1 MVMRLVTVLVFSF
14 LSAFGYAKEPEDTYR
29 LGAGDLISIK
39 VYDEP
44 GLSLDRVKVAD
55 TGNISFPFLGN
66 VNVLGKTPKQVE
78 QMITKGLKGPY
89 LIDPNVTILI
99 LEYRPFYVIGEVK
112 RPGSYSFQPGLT
124 VARAIS
130 VAGGF
135 TERASKKSIYIEN
148 DFIKSKSEQT
158 NDPENAVELDDRVSP
173 GDVITVKQ
181 SFF

>member
-1 MVMRLVTVLVFSF
+1 MRLIIVLAFSV
-14 LSAFGYAKEPEDTYR
+14 LSALSYATESEGTYR
-29 LGAGDLISIK
+29 LGAGDLISIR

-44 GLSLDRVKVAD
+44 GLSLERVKVAD

-66 VNVLGKTPKQVE
+66 INVLGKTPKEVE
-78 QMITKGLKGPY
+78 QSITEGLKGPY

-135 TERASKKSIYIEN
+135 TERASKRSIYIEN
-148 DFIKSKSEQT
+148 DFIKSRTAKT
-158 NDPENAVELDDRVSP
+158 NDPKSAVKLDDRVSP

>member
-1 MVMRLVTVLVFSF
+1 MRLTIILLLSF
-14 LSAFGYAKEPEDTYR
+14 LSCQLWADGLADTYR

-44 GLSLDRVKVAD
+44 NLSLDNVKIAD

-66 VNVLGKTPKQVE
+66 INVLGKTPKEVE
-78 QMITKGLKGPY
+78 EKIVMGLKGPY
-89 LIDPNVTILI
+89 LVNPNVTVLI

-130 VAGGF
+130 IAGGF
-135 TERASKKSIYIEN
+135 TERASKNSIYIEH
-148 DFIKSKSEQT
+148 DFVKANSAKKKSSEKS
-158 NDPENAVELDDRVSP
+158 VELDNNVNP

>member
-1 MVMRLVTVLVFSF
+1 MRFIILFLFSF
-14 LSAFGYAKEPEDTYR
+14 ISYQLWANETIDTYK

-44 GLSLDRVKVAD
+44 NLSLERIKIAD
-55 TGNISFPFLGN
+55 TGSISFPFLGSIN
-66 VNVLGKTPKQVE
+66 ALGKTPKEVE
-78 QMITKGLKGPY
+78 EEIVSGLKGAY
-89 LIDPNVTILI
+89 LVNPNVTVFI
-99 LEYRPFYVIGEVK
+99 LEYRPFYMIGEVK

-130 VAGGF
+130 IAGGF
-135 TERASKKSIYIEN
+135 TERASKSHIYIEH
-148 DFIKSKSEQT
+148 DFIKTDSTKEKKSQQS
-158 NDPENAVELDDRVSP
+158 VELNSNVSP

>member
-1 MVMRLVTVLVFSF
+1 MRLIMVLILAL
-14 LSAFGYAKEPEDTYR
+14 LSSSLWAERLADTYR

-44 GLSLDRVKVAD
+44 NLSLDKVKIAD
-55 TGNISFPFLGN
+55 TGSISFPFLGN
-66 VNVLGKTPKQVE
+66 INVLGKTPKEVE
-78 QMITKGLKGPY
+78 ETIVTGLKGPY
-89 LIDPNVTILI
+89 LVNPSVTVLI

-130 VAGGF
+130 IAGGF
-135 TERASKKSIYIEN
+135 TERASKNSIYIEH
-148 DFIKSKSEQT
+148 DFVKKKTLKKRSSE
-158 NDPENAVELDDRVSP
+158 ESVELDNNVNP

>member
-1 MVMRLVTVLVFSF
+1 MRLITALLICF
-14 LSAFGYAKEPEDTYR
+14 LSSLTCAQSFQDSYR
-29 LGAGDLISIK
+29 LGSGDLISIK

-44 GLSLDRVKVAD
+44 SLSLDRIKVAD

-66 VNVLGKTPKQVE
+66 INVLGKTPKEVE
-78 QMITKGLKGPY
+78 QVITKGLKGPY
-89 LIDPNVTILI
+89 LIDPNLTVMI

-112 RPGSYSFQPGLT
+112 RPGSYSFHPGLT
-124 VARAIS
+124 IARAIS

-135 TERASKKSIYIEN
+135 TERASKQSIYIEHDVIQYKLN
-148 DFIKSKSEQT
+148 RKNNSKE
-158 NDPENAVELDDRVSP
+158 AVSLDERVTP